1 MQRFLILSLTF
12 VFSIY
17 SQSSSLEKGILSFN
31 SRADNSVELIA
42 DSHSIDEAIFQF
54 NLSLIHI

>member
-12 VFSIY
+12 VFPFY
-17 SQSSSLEKGILSFN
+17 SQSSSLEKGISSFN

-42 DSHSIDEAIFQF
+42 DSYFIDNAIHQF
-54 NLSLIHI
+54 KMALK